1 MADKTTKGTAIVT
14 GAGRGLGR
22 AIALELARNGYALVI
37 NDLASSGDDAQE
49 VVNQI
54 QKEGGEAEAVLF
66 DVVDGDQTQVAL
78 KEVLKKYQTVDVLVN
93 NAGIARDGLFMMMPS
108 KNWKMVIDIALDGF
122 YNMTKPVVKKMM
134 RQKSGSV
141 VTVSSVAGL
150 MANRGQVNYSAAK
163 AGLIGASRSLAAE
176 MASVGVRVNV
186 VAPGFID
193 TGMIEEVPLD
203 NLKEIVPMG
212 RVGQPEE
219 VAKVVRFLCSDDA
232 SYITGQVIPI
242 NGGMC

>member
-1 MADKTTKGTAIVT
+1 MTDKTTKGAAIVT

-37 NDLASSGDDAQE
+37 NDLASSGDDARE
-49 VVNQI
+49 VVDQI

-66 DVVDGDQTQVAL
+66 DVVDGDQTQAAL

-141 VTVSSVAGL
+141 VTISSVAGL

-176 MASVGVRVNV
+176 MAPVGVRVNV

>member
-1 MADKTTKGTAIVT
+1 MADKTTKGAAIVT

-37 NDLASSGDDAQE
+37 NDLASSGDDARE
-49 VVNQI
+49 VVDQI

-66 DVVDGDQTQVAL
+66 DVVDGDQTQAAL

-141 VTVSSVAGL
+141 VTISSVAGL

-176 MASVGVRVNV
+176 MAPVGVRVNV

>member
-1 MADKTTKGTAIVT
+1 MTDKTTKGTAIVT
-14 GAGRGLGR
+14 GAGRGLGQ

-141 VTVSSVAGL
+141 VTISSVAGL

>member
-1 MADKTTKGTAIVT
+1 MADKTTKGAAIVT

-54 QKEGGEAEAVLF
+54 QKEGGKAEAVLF
-66 DVVDGDQTQVAL
+66 DVVDGDQTQAVL

-141 VTVSSVAGL
+141 VTISSVAGL

-176 MASVGVRVNV
+176 MAPVGVRVNV

>member
-49 VVNQI
+49 VVSQI
-54 QKEGGEAEAVLF
+54 KKEGGEAEAVLF
-66 DVVDGDQTQVAL
+66 DVVDGGQSQAAL

-141 VTVSSVAGL
+141 ITISSVAGL

-163 AGLIGASRSLAAE
+163 AGLVGASRSLAAE
-176 MASVGVRVNV
+176 MAPVGVRVNV

-203 NLKEIVPMG
+203 NLKEMVPMG

-219 VAKVVRFLCSDDA
+219 VAKVVRFLCSEDA
-232 SYITGQVIPI
+232 SYITGQVISV